1 MLSKPYAVAPFAVFA
16 LAAALATNGCID
28 DTILNPS
35 LRGSAKAS
43 GPAANAPDGGTP
55 VSLVQSDASPP
66 RGQLNPAIPPTSG
79 RHPEFAP
86 TVVASS
92 APPPISGGTL
102 LVTRDNRTVV
112 ASDPDR
118 DAVYIVDVTT
128 QTLTATV
135 SLQSG
140 DEPGRLAEDFAGRV
154 HVALRGGGALV
165 TLDVK
170 QGSIVARRS
179 VCPAPRG
186 AAWDASTDLV
196 WVACATGEL
205 VGLPATGGAATRSFV
220 VERDLRDVIV
230 HDGAVSVTKFR
241 SGETLRLDGNGNITR
256 RDALPGTTQ
265 GAGPGLRTLSARV
278 AWRAIAKPTGEMVIV
293 HQEESDQ
300 DIMARA
306 PGAYGGGGSGG
317 GSGGPIVEGELSS
330 LSDDG
335 SVSTQMLI
343 GAVLPVDVALSPD
356 GTLAVVSAGAS
367 YTVGLSPVTLNRFAA
382 GPERS
387 LMLPSM
393 PSFAGSEPTAVAFD
407 AAGNLFVQ
415 SREPAE
421 LWVVPPAGAATS
433 IALSSMSR
441 ADTGHA
447 IFHTQAGGLIAC
459 ASCHPEG
466 REDGKVWLL
475 DSMNRRTPSLLG
487 TISGTAPY
495 HWPGDEADL
504 STLVN
509 DVYTK
514 RMNGVPLE
522 PEQMSALAGWVQS
535 LPAPPMPSWVDSH
548 AAQHGRALFEG
559 PAGCAS
565 CHSGPKFTNN
575 ATMDIGTGA
584 DQGSKPD
591 GGAARAAFQVPPL
604 VGVGWRTP
612 LLHNGCA
619 ATIAD
624 RFDKC
629 ATPQHGST
637 SNLSPRDVSDLTAYL
652 ESL

>member
-1 MLSKPYAVAPFAVFA
+1 M
-16 LAAALATNGCID
+16 
-28 DTILNPS
+28 
-35 LRGSAKAS
+35 GSATAS
-43 GPAANAPDGGTP
+43 GPAANAPDG
-55 VSLVQSDASPP
+55 VSAGPFDASSPP
-66 RGQLNPAIPPTSG
+66 WQLSPAISPTSVQ
-79 RHPEFAP
+79 RPEFPP

-92 APPPISGGTL
+92 RPPPISGGTL
-102 LVTRDNRTVV
+102 LVTRDNGTVV

-118 DAVYIVDVTT
+118 DAVYIVDVATR
-128 QTLTATV
+128 TLTATV

-140 DEPGRLAEDFAGRV
+140 DEPGRLAEDVAGRV

-186 AAWDASTDLV
+186 VAWDLYTDLV

-205 VGLPATGGAATRSFV
+205 VGLPAAGGAATRSFV

-230 HDGAVSVTKFR
+230 RDGAVSVTKFR
-241 SGETLRLDGNGNITR
+241 SGETLRLDSNGNITR
-256 RDALPGTTQ
+256 RDALPVFTQ
-265 GAGPGLRTLSARV
+265 AAGLGVRDLSAHV

-293 HQEESDQ
+293 HQEESDV
-300 DIMARA
+300 DIMTKA
-306 PGAYGGGGSGG
+306 PGAYGGSGG
-317 GSGGPIVEGELSS
+317 AGGGPIVESAMS
-330 LSDDG
+330 TLSDDG
-335 SVSTQMLI
+335 SVSTQVLF

-356 GTLAVVSAGAS
+356 GNLAVVSAGAS
-367 YTVGLSPVTLNRFAA
+367 YTVGLSPVTLNRFTT
-382 GPERS
+382 GPEAS
-387 LMLPSM
+387 FVPPSLPS
-393 PSFAGSEPTAVAFD
+393 FDGSQPTAVAYD

-421 LWVVPPAGAATS
+421 LWVVPLAGAPTS
-433 IALSSMSR
+433 IALSSTSR

-447 IFHTQAGGLIAC
+447 IFHTQAGGQIAC

-466 REDGKVWLL
+466 RDDGKVWFL
-475 DSMNRRTPSLLG
+475 DNTKRRTPSLLG

-504 STLVN
+504 TALAN

-514 RMNGVPLE
+514 RMNGVPLSGD
-522 PEQMSALAGWVQS
+522 QMTALAGWVQS
-535 LPAPPMPSWVDSH
+535 LPAPPMPNWVKSD
-548 AAQHGRALFEG
+548 AAQRGRALFEG

-565 CHSGPKFTNN
+565 CHSGTKFTNN

-584 DQGSKPD
+584 DPGT
-591 GGAARAAFQVPPL
+591 GADRAAFQVPPL

-612 LLHNGCA
+612 LFHNGCA
-619 ATIAD
+619 ATMAD
-624 RFDKC
+624 RFGKC

-637 SNLSPRDVSDLTAYL
+637 SNLAAQNIADLTAYL